1 MEEIWRD
8 IYFEENGIIYDYR
21 GLYQVS
27 NLGRVK
33 SLERLDSKERKVK
46 GRILKAARNKYGY
59 ELVALCKNGMKTFT
73 VHKLVASMFLPN
85 PENKPCVDHILP
97 ISNGGANS
105 IDNLRWVNHKENMNN
120 PLSRINNREAQKGKH
135 SGKNH
140 PSSRAVVAINIENSS
155 ITIEFSSMRQAQ
167 KDGFNY
173 GTIWKCCNGERKS
186 HKGYYWCYKK
196 DYIKFLESLK

>member
-1 MEEIWRD
+1 MEIWKKVD
-8 IYFEENGIIYDYR
+8 GYDNYS
-21 GLYQVS
+21 VS
-27 NLGRVK
+27 SEGRVRNDK
-33 SLERLDSKERKVK
+33 TL
-46 GRILKAARNKYGY
+46 RILKAKRSKKGYMCVGLCRNGKMKSFRVHR
-59 ELVALCKNGMKTFT
+59 LVGQA
-73 VHKLVASMFLPN
+73 FLPN
-85 PENKPCVDHILP
+85 PENKECIDHINC
-97 ISNGGANS
+97 IRDDNRVE
-105 IDNLRWVNHKENMNN
+105 NLRWCSHKENMNN